1 MIVVI
6 VFIRGVCVGA
16 CIGVGVG
23 ADVGVDVGIGVG
35 FCVGARNPSIFPA
48 VSVRRY

>member
-16 CIGVGVG
+16 CVGVG
-23 ADVGVDVGIGVG
+23 ADVVIDVGVG
-35 FCVGARNPSIFPA
+35 MCAGNPAIFPG

>member
-23 ADVGVDVGIGVG
+23 ADVVIDVGVG
-35 FCVGARNPSIFPA
+35 ICADNPAIFPD

>member
-23 ADVGVDVGIGVG
+23 ADVVIDVGVG
-35 FCVGARNPSIFPA
+35 ICARNPAIFPG

>member
-16 CIGVGVG
+16 CIGVGV
-23 ADVGVDVGIGVG
+23 DVGIGAGVG
-35 FCVGARNPSIFPA
+35 ICAGNPFIFPG

>member
-23 ADVGVDVGIGVG
+23 ADVGIGVG
-35 FCVGARNPSIFPA
+35 FCVGAGNPAIFPG

>member
-23 ADVGVDVGIGVG
+23 ADVGIDVGVG
-35 FCVGARNPSIFPA
+35 ICVGNPSIFPG

>member
-23 ADVGVDVGIGVG
+23 VDVVIDVGVGICAG
-35 FCVGARNPSIFPA
+35 NPAIFPD
-48 VSVRRY
+48 VSVPIY